1 MIFCSIGEEDNHK
14 LLLFSECDNSDFEAL
29 GKGFK
34 HLFKTMDFIQISPN
48 DYNRCILGSYHA
60 CEHTHAC
67 IHTHTFMGK
76 NGMYAINSAGFPLLA
91 LSKMSGGGFL
101 LSPGKKTKPKKKQQK
116 NKQSYQQN

>member
-14 LLLFSECDNSDFEAL
+14 LLLFSECDNSDFKAL

-60 CEHTHAC
+60 CEHTHTHAY
-67 IHTHTFMGK
+67 THTRSWGK
-76 NGMYAINSAGFPLLA
+76 MEC
-91 LSKMSGGGFL
+91 
-101 LSPGKKTKPKKKQQK
+101 TQ
-116 NKQSYQQN
+116 

>member
-14 LLLFSECDNSDFEAL
+14 LLLFSECDNSDFKAL

-67 IHTHTFMGK
+67 IHTFMGK